1 MRRSLAI
8 LATLVLLWTG
18 VSLVNDGL
26 APAHL
31 SVFAGGLFVLFPALA
46 MTLPEGL
53 AATVL
58 AGAVCDA
65 NAPVPFGTHVVL
77 FSAAHAVLFA
87 SRDRVPHDLAAGR
100 LWIALAANAVLFA
113 ALTAVFSRLRGLPAN
128 PWGALAADL
137 ACSEALVALAAGWFF
152 ALQGKALALVPS
164 EPDLML

>member
-1 MRRSLAI
+1 MRRSLAV
-8 LATLVLLWTG
+8 LATLVLLWAG

-65 NAPVPFGTHVVL
+65 NTPVPFGTHVVL
-77 FSAAHAVLFA
+77 FAAAHALLFFA
-87 SRDRVPHDLAAGR
+87 RDRLPHDLAAGR

-113 ALTAVFSRLRGLPAN
+113 ALAVVCSPSRGGSAG
-128 PWGALAADL
+128 PWGTLAADL
-137 ACSEALVALAAGWFF
+137 ACSEIIVALAAGWFF
-152 ALQGKALALVPS
+152 ALQGKALALVPR